1 MGGMTV
7 PRAADDLYC
16 QYRAKPK
23 RNGNEALAWS
33 RAKRA
38 CINERPACVNERG
51 NTSCVARHAVG
62 RLRQFT
68 RAVLLSRHAH
78 RIAASGSLVLRALD
92 DAGTTSLKEPTPRR
106 YADRS

>member
-23 RNGNEALAWS
+23 RNGNEALALS

-51 NTSCVARHAVG
+51 NTSCVARHGVG
-62 RLRQFT
+62 RLRPVHGGGLAFEART
-68 RAVLLSRHAH
+68 SH
-78 RIAASGSLVLRALD
+78 RGERLRALD